1 MNQNPKPATH
11 SPAVHQRSQTNP
23 SIRVKKKP
31 KITPFCSLQL
41 KNRRKQ
47 QSNRGGG
54 KKVGGKRETLQMGQV
69 ILRATARASICDPLA
84 FCCLSAFRRWASIFC
99 FPLVI
104 SSAYGLAG
112 VSIAAAAAGQSNSRP
127 TISTTKNRESG
138 SYPGR
143 IWTRM
148 VRMSEQWIRS
158 VLGCHVLD
166 KKLIFF

>member
-1 MNQNPKPATH
+1 MVSTPNKPHRSLLESKSEPATH
-11 SPAVHQRSQTNP
+11 SPAVHQRNQTNS
-23 SIRVKKKP
+23 SIRVRKKP

-47 QSNRGGG
+47 QSNRGGE

-84 FCCLSAFRRWASIFC
+84 FCCFSAFRRWASIFC

-112 VSIAAAAAGQSNSRP
+112 VSIAAGQSNSRP
-127 TISTTKNRESG
+127 PISTAKTRESG

-143 IWTRM
+143 IWTLDGR
-148 VRMSEQWIRS
+148 
-158 VLGCHVLD
+158 GCPSNG
-166 KKLIFF
+166 